1 MARSLNHYNMLPHD
15 AFYQAFRL
23 HRTLV
28 NLDLTLLPILVTPI
42 FMTHQEGARTS
53 PFSYTIPRPSHQKSE
68 GPNTGLVG
76 CPGFQRQLW
85 GNQLL
90 PLVLS
95 QCGQCALRQLG
106 PRFRLPG
113 RRASE
118 GLSLW
123 NLLRGGWIYWG
134 YSKRVCV
141 YVCLCVLEGGVERS
155 S

>member
-15 AFYQAFRL
+15 AFYQGIQAPPHPCQFRS
-23 HRTLV
+23 
-28 NLDLTLLPILVTPI
+28 NLAPHFVTPI

-53 PFSYTIPRPSHQKSE
+53 PFSYTIHRPSHQKWE

-76 CPGFQRQLW
+76 CPGFQRQPR
-85 GNQLL
+85 GSQLL

-95 QCGQCALRQLG
+95 QCGQCAPRQLG

-141 YVCLCVLEGGVERS
+141 YVCLCVLE
-155 S
+155 